1 MPMKFAH
8 NNNPTLSFGINEYT
22 RLLGTKEYVL
32 SAYIDPLG
40 LGKTSV

>member
-1 MPMKFAH
+1 MKRHEREGKISKNKIKGAA
-8 NNNPTLSFGINEYT
+8 L
-22 RLLGTKEYVL
+22 LLGICEYVL

>member
-1 MPMKFAH
+1 MKKYGEGGQ
-8 NNNPTLSFGINEYT
+8 TLKKTIKGAA
-22 RLLGTKEYVL
+22 LLIGTWEYVL